1 MKRTKK
7 EALETRANILESAF
21 DILSVKNFA
30 NTSVTEISNRA
41 GLTKGA
47 FYWHFRNK
55 SDLLLQLVESICQD
69 NEESFRNILG
79 TPRLSGELWGYYKK
93 ELAKLEENAR
103 YAKIHMMMARR
114 QYEWPAEVQEK
125 ARQIIVDYFERD
137 RLAVE
142 RFVVLGQKEGR
153 FKKDIPTG
161 DIAVLIS
168 SIFHG
173 LYMMQLAGN
182 LPKSFSEHTDIL
194 FDTFNKI
201 LTADENAVLLR
212 N

>member
-7 EALETRANILESAF
+7 EALETRANILESAL

-69 NEESFRNILG
+69 NEESFRNILS
-79 TPRLSGELWGYYKK
+79 TPHLSGELWGYYKK

-114 QYEWPAEVQEK
+114 QYEWPVEVQER

-161 DIAVLIS
+161 DTAVLIS